1 MRKRTKQ
8 RKNITALGVDIWVE
22 KAYIIGM
29 ITNGVNEVLKTKSW
43 KTFNGIEKIT
53 EYKLVKHNV
62 DQANEWWGI
71 LYHTEDG
78 VTLRN
83 KWGGYHSRNIGR
95 PAYIKK
101 IWNNM

>member
-1 MRKRTKQ
+1 M
-8 RKNITALGVDIWVE
+8 
-22 KAYIIGM
+22 
-29 ITNGVNEVLKTKSW
+29 LKTKSW

-71 LYHTEDG
+71 LYYTEDG

-83 KWGGYHSRNIGR
+83 KWGG
-95 PAYIKK
+95 
-101 IWNNM
+101 